1 MILGIGSD
9 LCSIERIEQ
18 SLERHGAR
26 FVARIFTEAEQ
37 ALAESRPQGR
47 AATYAKRFAA
57 KEALAKALGTGIA
70 QGVFMCDI
78 GVVNSA
84 TGAPTLALS
93 GGARARLDAMTPRGH
108 QADIHLSLSDDPP
121 WAQAFVILSARPIV

>member
-1 MILGIGSD
+1 MILGVGSD

-18 SLERHGAR
+18 SLDRHGAR

-37 ALAESRPQGR
+37 ALAESRPLNR

-57 KEALAKALGTGIA
+57 KEAMAKALGTGIA
-70 QGVFMCDI
+70 HGVFMCDI

-84 TGAPTLALS
+84 TGAPTLELS
-93 GGARARLDAMTPRGH
+93 GGALARLDAMTPSGH
-108 QADIHLSLSDDPP
+108 QSEIHLSLSDDPP
-121 WAQAFVILSARPIV
+121 WAQAFVILSARPIE